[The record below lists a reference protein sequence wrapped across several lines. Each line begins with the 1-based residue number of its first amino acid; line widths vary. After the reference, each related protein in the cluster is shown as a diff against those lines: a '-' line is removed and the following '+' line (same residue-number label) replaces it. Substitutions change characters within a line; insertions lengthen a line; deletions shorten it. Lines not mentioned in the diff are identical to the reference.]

1 MKLPT
6 DASAAAGQP
15 LIELGNEVAAAILR
29 TVEAGWKFALESP
42 DVSADAGEVAIT
54 ERLREGMRR
63 ALNSGMF
70 RWENQMFVLPGTES
84 RSSPDIPVPD
94 GRTDIPIFVI
104 GTAERFKDHDPHA
117 IIECKRVVGNDRRL
131 CRQYVVAGIDRFQ
144 TGKYAGSHSIGFMTG
159 YLIAGDAEFAVG
171 GVNRYLNG
179 KSRSAEN
186 LQPSILIAESWV
198 WRSRHQREG
207 RSRIELHHAL
217 LSFPP
222 FNSKVRR
229 GGGDSAGRT

>member
-15 LIELGNEVAAAILR
+15 LIELRSEIAEAILR

-42 DVSADAGEVAIT
+42 DVNADAGEVAIT
-54 ERLREGMRR
+54 EWLRHGMRE
-63 ALNSGMF
+63 AVNSGM
-70 RWENQMFVLPGTES
+70 WENQMYVLPGTES

-94 GRTDIPIFVI
+94 GRTDIPIFVTE
-104 GTAERFKDHDPHA
+104 TAKRFQDHDPHA
-117 IIECKRVVGNDRRL
+117 IIECKRVAGDDRRL
-131 CRQYVVAGIDRFQ
+131 CRQYVVAAIDRFR
-144 TGKYAGSHSIGFMTG
+144 TGKYAGSHLIGFMAG

-171 GVNRYLNG
+171 GVNRYLNR

-186 LQPSILIAESWV
+186 LQSSILIAESWV
-198 WRSRHQREG
+198 WQSRHQREG

-217 LSFPP
+217 LSFLP

-229 GGGDSAGRT
+229 GGGDSAGSA